1 MKVRETELPGVLV
14 LAPTIYRDSR
24 GEFFETFNLRSITE
38 FGLPSVW
45 PQDNFSLS
53 RKNVLRGIHYQVQQ
67 PQGKL
72 VRVTHG
78 AVLDIAV
85 DLRRASA
92 HFGKHVAIE
101 LNGESSEML
110 WIPAG
115 FGHAFLVLTE
125 SAGFAYKV
133 TDYYSPAGERTIAW
147 NDPDVAIPWPISA
160 ADVIISDKDRQGVKF
175 RDAEVFP

>member
-1 MKVRETELPGVLV
+1 MKVHETALPGVFV
-14 LAPTIYRDSR
+14 LSPTIYRDGR
-24 GEFFETFNLRSITE
+24 GEFFETFNLRDITDA
-38 FGLPSVW
+38 GLPTLW

-78 AVLDIAV
+78 AVLDVAV
-85 DLRRASA
+85 DLRRTSA

-101 LNGESSEML
+101 LDNESCEMI

-125 SAGFAYKV
+125 TAGFAYKV
-133 TDYYSPAGERTIAW
+133 TDYYSHAGERTIAW
-147 NDPDVAIPWPISA
+147 DDPDIAIPWPISA
-160 ADVIISDKDRQGVKF
+160 ADVILSDKDRQGVKF
-175 RDAEVFP
+175 LDAEVFP